1 MSKPNK
7 AHIIWAFLSI
17 GVGFFSRTPKKDPLL
32 RIQRKKSAIDDFER
46 KKRRV
51 SEKEEEIEEC
61 EGAVFIQEI
70 DLHDLW
76 FI

>member
-46 KKRRV
+46 KKRE
-51 SEKEEEIEEC
+51 EKARKKKKLKSVKEP
-61 EGAVFIQEI
+61 FSSKK
-70 DLHDLW
+70 
-76 FI
+76 